1 MRTGSVQLGRLF
13 SPSLIR
19 RNRYFTPHLQQA
31 NYLLPFVA
39 GACCSVEDAR
49 RLFARFCGCYHHHL
63 AEGADES
70 HGDDNSTDSG
80 AVLEESVMP
89 LQRLGLISFTNE
101 EQAVRGELKVQR
113 IYREPIIT
121 INLHSINVTS
131 SQRGEE
137 ETEALFQILHGVII
151 PLMFSRLASSSAVS
165 STSRSPRFEEEVSAQ
180 LCFSLL
186 QQSKG
191 TCSKVNDT
199 TCRFIVDLVDEALLL
214 GVRERILFPC
224 GGGLFRLHR
233 DMTQRVSPCLLTF
246 QWWWWRRVDSF
257 LRRVVASRA
266 AGKDVASEATIDAA
280 QERVRYWIKRR
291 DEYLPHFLLHGS
303 MDDTM
308 ALVADAV
315 RCWFLP
321 QSSVQ
326 AQKALSVPKWRLHL
340 SDEAKVSLALETLRS
355 IRSCLVRRP
364 AGISLDEL
372 STLIA
377 WSTLSSLLQKKS
389 ILKTL
394 NSFPSNFVVNTVQ
407 GVTVAQLQLCLGE
420 TNTINATEARTWVLG
435 RRNESSDTAV
445 SFLQEVDFVVRS
457 VLFLRKR
464 HLLDKRVT
472 FEDLHAVLLPEKE
485 MEATEVFL
493 DVLRRYDVVTGFGAE
508 GPVSWLSLQ
517 QERVCL
523 SVRESVALK
532 AIEAFR
538 KRKGSKCQLYAE
550 AISPFL
556 SRCSEE
562 ATTAGI
568 SDTSMPIA
576 VLERWLQCDRLSLN
590 RADLFEMLREC
601 SSPFVMDEKGQS
613 IYLGRGN
620 VADLSQRALPPSPA
634 DPMTS
639 TLPPPPPPLPTT
651 VTPLQKLTFD
661 SRLSRVLKK
670 QNPDALFRFAEATIH
685 AVFGLIFP
693 LVSVPSGVR
702 LQNLLRRVR
711 WGSVAGTLGALPSF
725 LEAFDGLFFDMFV
738 DTSGQMEDVVVTAYR
753 GHVGAWLLYARLISR
768 LFPTDVNIPLRLI
781 AEGLSWGVW
790 FAPRFGDLST
800 LLRRVGRSCREG
812 YLLAKNES
820 TVVPSAE
827 DDAAL
832 WEILENVRREEKAEQ
847 QPHKGLTEVR
857 PYLLVKPT
865 CLIRYMRGN
874 KEADGN
880 GDDIWMHY
888 AETAIRRFPLFFQ
901 WNTASQGATPLL
913 RIALKSASAPDGLAA
928 LVEEYVCPLLRQR
941 PQDGTSIAELD
952 DRLGWS
958 RGNFDTHP
966 ASSRVLG
973 VVASGT
979 SLYGILQR
987 YVEAVDPPRIL
998 LQRGSTRATEHE
1010 SVMVRP
1016 NTCIYRSPEDML
1028 LEVNGL
1034 EYMTNEDATLRP
1046 SGRPVSLF
1054 ELLAEEQELQGGENI
1069 SSLPRTEEWHVSLQC
1084 NGEKATDWEEEL
1096 ANGRVDVLVWC
1107 ES

>member
-1 MRTGSVQLGRLF
+1 MRTGGVQLGRLF
-13 SPSLIR
+13 SPSPIG
-19 RNRYFTPHLQQA
+19 RNRYCTPHLQQA

-49 RLFARFCGCYHHHL
+49 RLFARCCGCYHHYR

-70 HGDDNSTDSG
+70 HGGDNSTDTES
-80 AVLEESVMP
+80 VLEESVMS
-89 LQRLGLISFTNE
+89 LQRLGLISLTHE
-101 EQAVRGELKVQR
+101 EQAVRGELQARR

-131 SQRGEE
+131 LQRGEK
-137 ETEALFQILHGVII
+137 ETEALFQMLHGVII
-151 PLMFSRLASSSAVS
+151 PLMFSRLASSSA
-165 STSRSPRFEEEVSAQ
+165 TSPTNCSPRFEEEVSAQ

-186 QQSKG
+186 QQSRG

-199 TCRFIVDLVDEALLL
+199 TCRFMVDLVNEALLL
-214 GVRERILFPC
+214 GVRERVLFPC

-233 DMTQRVSPCLLTF
+233 EMTQRVSPCLLTF

-257 LRRVVASRA
+257 LRNVVASRA
-266 AGKDVASEATIDAA
+266 AGKDMASEAMIDAA

-291 DEYLPHFLLHGS
+291 DEYLPHFFLHTS
-303 MDDTM
+303 TDDTM

-315 RCWFLP
+315 RCWGVP
-321 QSSVQ
+321 QSPVQ
-326 AQKALSVPKWRLHL
+326 GQKAFSVPKWKLQL
-340 SDEAKVSLALETLRS
+340 SDEAKASLALETLNS

-364 AGISLDEL
+364 AGISVDEL
-372 STLIA
+372 STHIA
-377 WSTLSSLLQKKS
+377 WSTISSLLQKKS

-394 NSFPSNFVVNTVQ
+394 NSFPSNFVVKTVQ

-435 RRNESSDTAV
+435 RRNESSDTTV
-445 SFLQEVDFVVRS
+445 SFLQEVDFVIRS

-464 HLLDKRVT
+464 HLLEKRVT
-472 FEDLHAVLLPEKE
+472 FEDLRAVLLPEKD
-485 MEATEVFL
+485 MEFTDAFL
-493 DVLRRYDVVTGFGAE
+493 EVLRRYDVVTGFEAE
-508 GPVSWLSLQ
+508 KPVSWLSLQ
-517 QERVCL
+517 QERVFL
-523 SVRESVALK
+523 SSRESVALK
-532 AIEAFR
+532 AIEASR
-538 KRKGSKCQLYAE
+538 KRKGNKYQLYAE

-562 ATTAGI
+562 ATAAGI
-568 SDTSMPIA
+568 SDASMPIA
-576 VLERWLQCDRLSLN
+576 LLERWLQSDRLLLN
-590 RADLFEMLREC
+590 RADLFKMLREC
-601 SSPFVMDEKGQS
+601 SLPFVMDEKAQS
-613 IYLGRGN
+613 IYLGRGKR
-620 VADLSQRALPPSPA
+620 ADLSQCAVPPSPV
-634 DPMTS
+634 DPMPS
-639 TLPPPPPPLPTT
+639 TLPPPPPPLPTP

-661 SRLSRVLKK
+661 SQLSRALKG
-670 QNPDALFRFAEATIH
+670 QHPDAVFRFAEATIH
-685 AVFGLIFP
+685 AVFGLILP
-693 LVSVPSGVR
+693 LVSVPSGMR
-702 LQNLLRRVR
+702 LQNLIRRVR
-711 WGSVAGTLGALPSF
+711 WGSVAATLGVLPSF
-725 LEAFDGLFFDMFV
+725 LEAFDGLFFDVFV
-738 DTSGQMEDVVVTAYR
+738 DTSGQMEDMVVTAYR
-753 GHVGAWLLYARLISR
+753 GHVGSWLLYARLISR
-768 LFPTDVNIPLRLI
+768 LFPTDVNIPLRLV

-790 FAPRFGDLST
+790 FAPRFGDLPT

-812 YLLAKNES
+812 YLLAKNEC

-832 WEILENVRREEKAEQ
+832 WEILENVRREEKDEQ
-847 QPHKGLTEVR
+847 KTHKVLTEIR

-865 CLIRYMRGN
+865 CLIRYMCGN
-874 KEADGN
+874 KETDSS
-880 GDDIWMHY
+880 GDDMWMRY

-901 WNTASQGATPLL
+901 WNTALQGATPLL
-913 RIALKSASAPDGLAA
+913 RIALKSAPAPDGLAA

-941 PQDGTSIAELD
+941 PQDGTSIADLD

-966 ASSRVLG
+966 ASSRALG
-973 VVASGT
+973 VVSSGT

-1034 EYMTNEDATLRP
+1034 QYMTNENATLRP

-1054 ELLAEEQELQGGENI
+1054 ELLAEEQELQGGENVP
-1069 SSLPRTEEWHVSLQC
+1069 SLPRTEQWRVSLQC
-1084 NGEKATDWEEEL
+1084 NGEKAAEWEVEL

-1107 ES
+1107 DS